1 MNVARRLG
9 DRSPLL
15 RFGSLRQRIAVIYA
29 GLFAVILA
37 GVFLLAN
44 GAVTNL
50 AEQSIVR
57 DMVSNARVFDE
68 VVAVRTRQMRSAGDV
83 LAAD

>member
-57 DMVSNARVFDE
+57 DMVWNARVFDE